1 VSAPWQALADALRNE
16 IFEYGRLL
24 QLFEEQQRL
33 LFARDPLGVW
43 RTSDGITAQVAL
55 LEQCRQRRGQASAEF
70 AAAQGRPTDA
80 TVQSLLELVTEEAR
94 PLLRALVADVN
105 HSVARVRRIARHNR
119 LFLVRTIEC
128 HQEWL
133 RRLHPGALTH
143 TYAPSGRLAL
153 SPARRQTALVAEG

>member
-1 VSAPWQALADALRNE
+1 MSAPWQALADALRSE
-16 IFEYGRLL
+16 VSEYGRLL

-43 RTSDGITAQVAL
+43 RTSDGIAAQVTV
-55 LEQCRQRRGQASAEF
+55 LEECRRRRSQASADF
-70 AAAQGRPTDA
+70 ASAQGQPADA
-80 TVQSLLELVTEEAR
+80 TVRALLTVVADDAR

-105 HSVARVRRIARHNR
+105 QAVGRVRRIARHNR
-119 LFLVRTIEC
+119 LFLIRTIEC

-143 TYAPSGRLAL
+143 TYAPNGRLAL
-153 SPARRQTALVAEG
+153 TPVRRQTALVAEG